1 MAMQNSRRRLTGV
14 VTSNKMDKTVVVRVD
29 RTYRHPLYGKV
40 VRSNKRFM
48 AHDEHNDCQIGDTVI
63 LVESRPLSRHKR
75 WAVQEIVREDV
86 SARTTEVAELVA
98 VPEELTDAD
107 DGEDETGADEPVSEE
122 SADAESEVE
131 PEEES

>member
-1 MAMQNSRRRLTGV
+1 MQNSRRRLTGV

-40 VRSNKRFM
+40 VRSHERYM
-48 AHDEHNDCQIGDTVI
+48 AHDEQNDCQIGDTVI

-75 WAVQEIVREDV
+75 WVVQEVLREDV
-86 SARTTEVAELVA
+86 SARATEVAELVA
-98 VPEELTDAD
+98 VPDELADSENGGEEA
-107 DGEDETGADEPVSEE
+107 GAEVPDSEE
-122 SADAESEVE
+122 SADAESDVE

>member
-1 MAMQNSRRRLTGV
+1 MSMQNNRRRLTGI

-40 VRSNKRFM
+40 VRSHKRFM
-48 AHDEHNDCQIGDTVI
+48 AHDEHNDCQIGDTVV

-86 SARTTEVAELVA
+86 SARMTEVAELIA
-98 VPEELTDAD
+98 VPEELLD
-107 DGEDETGADEPVSEE
+107 DGEEEEAAGADEPVLDE
-122 SADAESEVE
+122 SADAESEIE

>member
-1 MAMQNSRRRLTGV
+1 MQNSRRRLTGV

-40 VRSNKRFM
+40 VHSNKRFM

-86 SARTTEVAELVA
+86 SARTTEVAELVS
-98 VPEELTDAD
+98 VPDELVDAD
-107 DGEDETGADEPVSEE
+107 DGAEETGADE

>member
-1 MAMQNSRRRLTGV
+1 MQNSRRRLTGV

-63 LVESRPLSRHKR
+63 VVESRPLSRHKR
-75 WAVQEIVREDV
+75 WAVQEIVREDE
-86 SARTTEVAELVA
+86 SARTTDVAELVA
-98 VPEELTDAD
+98 VPDELADAD
-107 DGEDETGADEPVSEE
+107 AGAEEAGADE

>member
-1 MAMQNSRRRLTGV
+1 MQNSRRRLTGV

-107 DGEDETGADEPVSEE
+107 DGEEETGADEPDSEE